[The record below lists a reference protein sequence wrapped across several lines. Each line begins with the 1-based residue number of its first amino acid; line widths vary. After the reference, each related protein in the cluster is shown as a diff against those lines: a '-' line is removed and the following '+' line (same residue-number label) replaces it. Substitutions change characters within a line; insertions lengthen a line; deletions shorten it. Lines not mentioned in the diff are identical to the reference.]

1 LNAPKLWTKDF
12 LIISIENFFVYFT
25 YYLLITIIAVYAT
38 DRFNASPSVAGLSAG
53 VFILGAIGGRLYAGS
68 SIDRLGWK
76 RMLYLSFAFYLM
88 TTLLYFLVNSITFLL
103 ILRVFHGATFGM
115 ASTATGTISA
125 EIIPN
130 ERRGEGTSY
139 YALSMTIAA
148 AVGPFIGMFLN
159 QHASFNLN
167 LIACAVTLGV
177 GFIFAFPLK
186 VPKVEFANKKLESKS
201 MRGFYFHDFIEPKA
215 VPIAVIT
222 ALTCFCYSS
231 ILSFIAAYTKEINL
245 IDAGS
250 FFFIFY
256 AAAILVSRP
265 FTGRWFDKKGEN
277 FVIYPGLLLFAVALI
292 ILGRAHQGYSVLLA
306 GVIVGFGYG
315 NFFSSAQALAV
326 KVSPRH
332 RKALATATFFIMAD
346 IGAGMGPFMLGFLVP
361 ALGYRGLY
369 VSIAVLVCAT
379 IFLYYFLH
387 GKNSISRQYE
397 SRLDGGSS

>member
-1 LNAPKLWTKDF
+1 MNTPKLWTKDF

-53 VFILGAIGGRLYAGS
+53 IFILGAIGGRLYAGS

-76 RMLYLSFAFYLM
+76 RMLYVSFAFYLM
-88 TTLLYFLVNSITFLL
+88 TTLLYFLINSIIFLL

-159 QHASFNLN
+159 QHASFNVN
-167 LIACAVTLGV
+167 LIACAVALGV
-177 GFIFAFPLK
+177 SFIFAFPLK
-186 VPKVEFANKKLESKS
+186 VPEVEFANRKHESKS
-201 MRGFYFHDFIEPKA
+201 MRGFYFYDFIEPKA

-277 FVIYPGLLLFAVALI
+277 LVIYPGLLLFAVALI

-346 IGAGMGPFMLGFLVP
+346 IGAGMGPFMLGFFIP

-387 GKNSISRQYE
+387 GNSIYRQPE